1 MTDRHSIQERV
12 RARLREVFKERSLK
26 QVRVAERLGMNSSAV
41 TRYLHGPTA
50 ITLEFLEAVAEE
62 SRIPLGELLSSRG
75 ELHQL
80 DAYESALIRALRQW
94 PKSVTQA
101 ILGFVSYFADE
112 SPVQRQEKNLHE
124 MYRKM
129 PDGDREWLYSVA
141 LLLSEQ
147 TLPPDLRAGLV
158 SRLTDEARPSRK
170 RYGKTRATTTTP

>member
-1 MTDRHSIQERV
+1 V
-12 RARLREVFKERSLK
+12 AARLKLD
-26 QVRVAERLGMNSSAV
+26 ASAV
-41 TRYLHGPTA
+41 TRYVNGPTA
-50 ITLEFLEAVAEE
+50 LTIEFLDAVSQE
-62 SRIPLGELLSSRG
+62 SGVPLGELVSPPG
-75 ELHQL
+75 TLHQL

-101 ILGFVSYFADE
+101 ILSFVGFFADE
-112 SPVQRQEKNLHE
+112 APVERQAKNLHE

-170 RYGKTRATTTTP
+170 RYGKTRATTTP

>member
-1 MTDRHSIQERV
+1 MSVRHVTEQV
-12 RARLREVFKERSLK
+12 RARLQEVFKERALK

-41 TRYLHGPTA
+41 TRYLNGPTA

-62 SRIPLGELLSSRG
+62 SQVPIGELVSAVGSA
-75 ELHQL
+75 HHL

-101 ILGFVSYFADE
+101 ILSFVAFFADE
-112 SPVQRQEKNLHE
+112 APVERQAKNLHE

-147 TLPPDLRAGLV
+147 TLPPDLRGGLV